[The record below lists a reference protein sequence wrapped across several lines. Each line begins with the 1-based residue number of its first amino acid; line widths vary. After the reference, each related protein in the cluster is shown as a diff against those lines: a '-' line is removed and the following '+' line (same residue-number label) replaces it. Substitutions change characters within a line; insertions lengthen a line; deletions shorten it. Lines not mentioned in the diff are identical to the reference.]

1 MSFYQ
6 TTTDILKIAEKK
18 QQRLKSQKS
27 IVNSRLNKRRSE
39 NNTRQD
45 KKKQIQQINSPNKQK
60 TYTKEKELQSVTGDS
75 SEGWWSENTQ

>member
-75 SEGWWSENTQ
+75 SEGW